1 MPTERASAAE
11 ALYLAKTQGS
21 RVGTIRGEEVNADLN
36 LIVTKVTLVGDESA
50 NDVITLTPPLKQ
62 GQVPVPALCKVVTPS
77 SLGTALSVKVGID
90 TDDDLICGATA
101 IQAAG
106 VIDNLG
112 TNELTYESIATGKE
126 LIATVTTA
134 TSLTA
139 DATATFYIVTRSV

>member
-1 MPTERASAAE
+1 MPTKRASAAE

-36 LIVTKVTLVGDESA
+36 VIVTKITLEGDETV
-50 NDVITLTPPLKQ
+50 NHPITLTPPLKQ
-62 GQVPVPALCKVVTPS
+62 GQVVIPAFCKVVTPS
-77 SLGTALSVKVGID
+77 SMGTALSVKVGID
-90 TDDDLICGATA
+90 TDDDIVCGATA

-106 VIDNLG
+106 VLDNLG
-112 TNELTYESIATGKE
+112 TNELTYESIPAGKE

-139 DATATFYIVTRSV
+139 DATATFFIVTRSV